1 MVVQQQNAANG
12 KVEGL
17 EDRERLLWGDYPL
30 DSFLVRNETRTIHE
44 VLRRIDQ
51 DLFVMDPDFQRD
63 FIWATG
69 KQSRLIESV
78 LMRIPLPVFYLAED
92 GLGRMIVVDGLQRL
106 TTFQRFANN
115 ELRLRLSDR
124 PELNKKKFSDLPP
137 KLQNR
142 FEDCVLT
149 LYVLDERAPE
159 RARLDI
165 FERVNGGVALSRQQ
179 MRNCLYMGD
188 ATRFLKQEASTPAF
202 LDATGGSLNPR
213 LMRDREFINRF
224 CAFHV
229 VGFEEYKGMDEFLAE
244 ALQRMNAQ
252 PEILTNLSLQFRTS
266 MRNNVMVFGGNA
278 FRKPASEGQ
287 SSMINAALWDVMST
301 GLAPYS
307 PDIVEEKAELL
318 KIAFYRLMADED
330 FQYAITYSTNQVKS
344 VKFRF
349 EVARSMFS
357 MVFDA

>member
-1 MVVQQQNAANG
+1 MVVQQQGAAQD

-17 EDRERLLWGDYPL
+17 DREKLLWGDYPL

-63 FIWATG
+63 FVWRTS

-92 GLGRMIVVDGLQRL
+92 AMGRMVVVDGLQRL
-106 TTFQRFANN
+106 TTFQRFAND
-115 ELRLRLSDR
+115 ELRLRLPDR
-124 PELNKKKFSDLPP
+124 PELDRKRFKDLPP

-188 ATRFLKQEASTPAF
+188 ATRFLKHEASTRVF

-224 CAFHV
+224 CAFQV
-229 VGFEEYKGMDEFLAE
+229 VGFENYKGMDEFLAE
-244 ALQRMNAQ
+244 ALQKMNAN
-252 PEILTNLSLQFRTS
+252 PDMLASLSLQFRAS
-266 MRNNVMVFGGNA
+266 MDNNFTVFGGNA

-301 GLAPYS
+301 GLALYS
-307 PDIVEEKAELL
+307 PYVVEERAEAL
-318 KIAFYRLMADED
+318 KTSFNCLMADD
-330 FQYAITYSTNQVKS
+330 AFQNTITYSTNQAKS
-344 VKFRF
+344 VRFRF
-349 EVARSMFS
+349 DAARAMFS
-357 MVFDA
+357 EVFGA